1 MREMEIHSLRASLVN
16 LTHVVI
22 LKEKQSERYLPIW
35 IGPAEADAISIKL
48 RNVDLVRPM
57 THDLLKNTI
66 NVVESLSGSVI
77 SRVVVNDLRSDTF
90 YAQIVFEF
98 SDGPPEIT
106 VDIGNNS
113 LQYKDLE
120 VGLNLRLYWQGKI
133 ISSTINRKWKENRRP
148 FIEVKGTGGWVF
160 ELLLDELNKRWLLTR
175 LKLDS
180 RPSDAIALALRV
192 EKPIFVE
199 DSILDKAGILLD
211 DESSALLSQ
220 SKPAEGNMPQ
230 QDRIDEQELKKLS
243 AFYDFINTLDLDDF
257 GKRKS

>member
-22 LKEKQSERYLPIW
+22 LKEKQTERYLPIW

-48 RNVDLVRPM
+48 RGVDLVRPM

-66 NVVESLSGSVI
+66 DVLESLSGSAISKVI
-77 SRVVVNDLRSDTF
+77 VNDLRSDTF

-98 SDGPPEIT
+98 DNGPPDIAIE
-106 VDIGNNS
+106 IGNRS
-113 LQYKDLE
+113 AQFKDLE
-120 VGLNLRLYWQGKI
+120 PGLNVRLSWHGTI
-133 ISSTINRKWKENRRP
+133 INSSVSRKWKESKRH
-148 FIEVKGTGGWVF
+148 FIEVKSTGGWIF
-160 ELLLDELNKRWLLTR
+160 ELLLDDTNKRWLLTR

-192 EKPIFVE
+192 DKPIFVE

-211 DESSALLSQ
+211 EESSALLAQ

-257 GKRKS
+257 GKKKS

>member
-66 NVVESLSGSVI
+66 NVLESLSGSAISKVI
-77 SRVVVNDLRSDTF
+77 VNDLRSDTF

-98 SDGPPEIT
+98 GEGPAEIAVET
-106 VDIGNNS
+106 NNGAA
-113 LQYKDLE
+113 QYKDLE
-120 VGLNLRLYWQGKI
+120 PGLNIRLVWHGTVVNCA
-133 ISSTINRKWKENRRP
+133 ISRKWKESKRH
-148 FIEVKGTGGWVF
+148 FIEARSPGGWLF
-160 ELLLDELNKRWLLTR
+160 ELLLDDANKRWLLTR

-192 EKPIFVE
+192 DKPIFVE

-211 DESSALLSQ
+211 EESSALLAQ
-220 SKPAEGNMPQ
+220 SKPAEGNLPQ

-243 AFYDFINTLDLDDF
+243 AFYDFINTLDLEDF
-257 GKRKS
+257 GKKKS